1 MRLLIVK
8 KVYLDEIDKP
18 NLTRLIQEFM
28 HTQQYPES
36 ISHDIPNLP
45 PFYEK
50 ITVHTSVI
58 TSFFAPSDLSG
69 ISGMKHEH
77 IHTINRWRN
86 GPSCFDTLF
95 VNAAPDDMDDDSY
108 AHGIQGLEVAHTH
121 LVFSFTLDGVK
132 YPCTLVHWFSQ
143 TTDMLSD
150 ITGMYVVE
158 PHYLPNGRPF
168 TAVIHLDTVFR
179 AVHFLPVFSNH
190 PLLLKHQQH
199 EQTLVPFSQFYINKY
214 IDHHAFEVIF

>member
-1 MRLLIVK
+1 
-8 KVYLDEIDKP
+8 
-18 NLTRLIQEFM
+18 M

-50 ITVHTSVI
+50 ITVHTSVV

-69 ISGMKHEH
+69 IGGMKCEH

-86 GPSCFDTLF
+86 GPSRFDTLF

-108 AHGIQGLEVAHTH
+108 AHRIQGLEVAHAH

-150 ITGMYVVE
+150 VTGMYVVE
-158 PHYLPNGRPF
+158 PHYLPNG
-168 TAVIHLDTVFR
+168 
-179 AVHFLPVFSNH
+179 
-190 PLLLKHQQH
+190 
-199 EQTLVPFSQFYINKY
+199 
-214 IDHHAFEVIF
+214 